1 VRRKRI
7 DADNVA
13 KAVLD
18 ALTGVVWRDDSQVLR
33 LRVEKVDARRE
44 RVTVAAGP
52 CVAGDG
58 DALARLRARIDGAA

>member
-18 ALTGVVWRDDSQVLR
+18 ALR